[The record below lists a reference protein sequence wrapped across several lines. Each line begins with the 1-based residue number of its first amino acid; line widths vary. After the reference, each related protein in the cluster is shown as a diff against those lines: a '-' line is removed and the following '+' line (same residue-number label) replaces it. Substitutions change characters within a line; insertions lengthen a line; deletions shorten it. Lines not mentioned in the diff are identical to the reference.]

1 VWCGIYICLC
11 YKFPT
16 ESNSERILTSG
27 HYLVKLWARV
37 RCTVFFDSQCSML
50 TTVMRFGVVRL
61 VGYLSGTRRRLFAY
75 VLADATAIPKP
86 HCLLPHL
93 NADWFYLYG
102 TGLPGL
108 FWKKGR

>member
-1 VWCGIYICLC
+1 MLCGICICLC

-16 ESNSERILTSG
+16 ESNSERILTIG
-27 HYLVKLWARV
+27 HYLVKLWAGV

-50 TTVMRFGVVRL
+50 TTVMRFGVVRS
-61 VGYLSGTRRRLFAY
+61 VGYLSGTRRRLFVY

-86 HCLLPHL
+86 HRLLPHL

-102 TGLPGL
+102 TSLPGL
-108 FWKKGR
+108 SWKRGR

>member
-1 VWCGIYICLC
+1 MLCGICICLC

-16 ESNSERILTSG
+16 ESNSERILTIG
-27 HYLVKLWARV
+27 QYLVKLWAIV
-37 RCTVFFDSQCSML
+37 RCLVFLTQCSIVM
-50 TTVMRFGVVRL
+50 TVMRFGVVRL

-86 HCLLPHL
+86 HRLLPHL

-102 TGLPGL
+102 TSLPGL
-108 FWKKGR
+108 SWKRGR